1 MSLDKAIL
9 YGKEHRKPF
18 HGAKLVDRTCRNHGD
33 CPYCKGNRTFR
44 NKRAEEDSFKKL
56 RDYLKG
62 DE

>member
-18 HGAKLVDRTCRNHGD
+18 HGAKAVDVTCRNHGD
-33 CPYCKGNRTFR
+33 CDYCRENRIFK

-56 RDYLKG
+56 NDYLKG